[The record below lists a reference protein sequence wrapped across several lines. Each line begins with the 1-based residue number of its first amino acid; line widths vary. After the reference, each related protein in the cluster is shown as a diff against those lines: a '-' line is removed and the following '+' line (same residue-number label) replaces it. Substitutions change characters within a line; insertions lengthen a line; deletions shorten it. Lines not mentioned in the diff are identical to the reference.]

1 MLLPSGDGCSPPVLS
16 LSGARLSIVYLGRIW
31 AVFGLES
38 DVVGGILACS
48 KMLWEPSVIQVQH
61 AMIAAIN
68 TTHACRMIKG
78 EGVNIKGAKIP
89 DYYRDGYFG

>member
-1 MLLPSGDGCSPPVLS
+1 
-16 LSGARLSIVYLGRIW
+16 
-31 AVFGLES
+31 
-38 DVVGGILACS
+38 
-48 KMLWEPSVIQVQH
+48 MLWEPSVIQVQH

-89 DYYRDGYFG
+89 DYYRDGDLSTSQAKKNGTYWWSCD